1 MRVAQIDNEHNKTKI
16 TKTFKSCYNK
26 YMKDLSKLVKALRH
40 NQTIPEQ
47 ILWRA
52 IRSRRFCGF
61 KFRRQVQIGNYIVDF
76 ICYDK
81 NLVIEL
87 DGREHLTP
95 EKLEYDANRTAFL
108 EEKNY
113 RVVRYYNT
121 DIFNHLDDVLQDLW
135 NKLQE

>member
-1 MRVAQIDNEHNKTKI
+1 MSTVKKKI
-16 TKTFKSCYNK
+16 TKIFKSCYNK
-26 YMKDLSKLVKALRH
+26 RMKNLSKLVKALRH

-52 IRSRRFCGF
+52 IRNRRFCGF
-61 KFRRQVQIGNYIVDF
+61 KFRRQVQIESYIVDF

-81 NLVIEL
+81 NLIIEL

-95 EKLEYDANRTAFL
+95 EKLEYDAKRTAFL

-121 DIFNHLDDVLQDLW
+121 DILNRLDDVLQDLW

>member
-1 MRVAQIDNEHNKTKI
+1 
-16 TKTFKSCYNK
+16 
-26 YMKDLSKLVKALRH
+26 MKDLTKLVKTLRH

-52 IRSRRFCGF
+52 IRGRKLGGF
-61 KFRRQVQIGNYIVDF
+61 KIRRQVQIGSYIVDF

-81 NLVIEL
+81 SLVIEL

-95 EKLEYDANRTAFL
+95 EKLEYDAKRTAFL
-108 EEKNY
+108 KERNY
-113 RVVRYYNT
+113 RIVRYYNN
-121 DIFNHLDDVLQDLW
+121 DILNRLDFVLQDLW

>member
-1 MRVAQIDNEHNKTKI
+1 
-16 TKTFKSCYNK
+16 
-26 YMKDLSKLVKALRH
+26 MKDLTKLVKNLRH

-47 ILWRA
+47 ILWKA
-52 IRSRRFCGF
+52 LRSRRFGGF

-95 EKLEYDANRTAFL
+95 EKLEYDAKRTVFL
-108 EEKNY
+108 QERNY
-113 RVVRYYNT
+113 RIVRYYNT
-121 DIFNHLDDVLQDLW
+121 DVFNHLEDVLQDLW
-135 NKLQE
+135 ERLQE

>member
-1 MRVAQIDNEHNKTKI
+1 M
-16 TKTFKSCYNK
+16 K
-26 YMKDLSKLVKALRH
+26 YLSKLVKALRH

-52 IRSRRFCGF
+52 IRSRRFYGF

>member
-1 MRVAQIDNEHNKTKI
+1 
-16 TKTFKSCYNK
+16 
-26 YMKDLSKLVKALRH
+26 MKDLTQLVKALRH

-52 IRSRRFCGF
+52 IRGRRFCGF
-61 KFRRQVQIGNYIVDF
+61 KFRRQVQIENYIVDF

-95 EKLEYDANRTAFL
+95 EKLEYDAKRTAFL
-108 EEKNY
+108 NEKNY

-121 DIFNHLDDVLQDLW
+121 DIFNRLDYVLQDLW